1 MKESV
6 RKCLECTKP
15 KCDNC
20 VTRKKNATNRIAE
33 AEFLELYNLGY
44 SDAQIAEALDVP
56 KVNVGPYRWR
66 KGLKP
71 NKAINK
77 AIKIAVDAVEVVRCK
92 DCYHKEE
99 SMVDGCVWCN
109 EHAKMMLETDFCSY
123 GERKENAI
131 D

>member
-20 VTRKKNATNRIAE
+20 VTKKTRTTNRITE
-33 AEFLELYNLGY
+33 AAFLELYNQGY

-66 KGLKP
+66 RGLKP
-71 NKAINK
+71 NKGKREDN
-77 AIKIAVDAVEVVRCK
+77 D
-92 DCYHKEE
+92 
-99 SMVDGCVWCN
+99 
-109 EHAKMMLETDFCSY
+109 DFCSY
-123 GERKENAI
+123 GEREEK
-131 D
+131 

>member
-71 NKAINK
+71 NKDK
-77 AIKIAVDAVEVVRCK
+77 RKDKVSVVRCE
-92 DCYHKEE
+92 DCIFRKEKKE
-99 SMVDGCVWCN
+99 FGDLSC
-109 EHAKMMLETDFCSY
+109 AMLGTPMKNDDFCSY
-123 GERKENAI
+123 GERKDNAI